1 MKPKNTALM
10 YALGMLGISIPVQ
23 AFENYMMFYYV
34 ETLGLLVGTAALA
47 RSINSVWNA
56 VNDPL
61 FGYLSD
67 RTRTRWGRR
76 RPWMLGAV
84 LPFLLT
90 IVVGFS
96 VPGSVRSN
104 PGMLFTYFL
113 GALLLQETFVTIMWT
128 NYSSLFPVLFRG
140 LEERSK
146 AAALKHSFQLLALI
160 IGIAL
165 TPLVYGQLGFTG
177 MAITYCAVA
186 LVLILLSVQGS
197 PESIQSDEPEP
208 LGIVDS
214 FRQTLSDRAFW
225 IFALASTL
233 TQFTFGLL
241 GAGMPF
247 YAKYSLGLGG
257 AATSALFG
265 AVFLVAIPMVA
276 LWSRLARR
284 WGGKRAWLTAIGIL
298 AGAGAPLYLAQ
309 DLWTGMLAGGI
320 FGLGFSGVLV
330 VGEVMQAHIID
341 RDAERT
347 GRRREGVY
355 YSVNGFVT
363 RISGALQGFAFGSLA
378 LIYGYQSGEVPGSN
392 PGAAFRFLMGVFPLI
407 AVGIAFLIA
416 RLFPWDVKAD

>member
-1 MKPKNTALM
+1 MKPRNTALM
-10 YALGMLGISIPVQ
+10 YGLGMLGISIPVQ
-23 AFENYMMFYYV
+23 AFENFMMFYYV
-34 ETLGLLVGTAALA
+34 ETLGLLVATAAIA
-47 RSINSVWNA
+47 RSINAVWNA

-76 RPWMLGAV
+76 RPWMLAAL
-84 LPFLLT
+84 LPFLVT
-90 IVVGFS
+90 IVLGFA
-96 VPGSVRSN
+96 VPASVRSA
-104 PGMLFTYFL
+104 PGLLFAYFL

-140 LEERSK
+140 LEERSR
-146 AAALKHSFQLLALI
+146 AAALKHAFQLLALV
-160 IGIAL
+160 IGVAL
-165 TPLVYGQLGFTG
+165 TPLVYGRIGFTG
-177 MAITYCAVA
+177 MALSYSAVA
-186 LVLILLSVQGS
+186 LVLILVSLKGS
-197 PESIQSDEPEP
+197 PETMPAEEPAP
-208 LGIVDS
+208 LGIVES

-225 IFALASTL
+225 VYALASTL

-247 YAKYSLGLGG
+247 YAKYSLNLGG

-265 AVFLVAIPMVA
+265 SVFLAAIPMVA

-298 AGAGAPLYLAQ
+298 AGSGIGLYLAQ
-309 DLWTGMLAGGI
+309 DLSTGMLAGAI

-347 GRRREGVY
+347 GRRREGNY
-355 YSVNGFVT
+355 YSVNGFIT
-363 RISGALQGFAFGSLA
+363 RISGALQGFAFLSLS
-378 LIYGYQSGEVPGSN
+378 LLYGYRSGELPGSD
-392 PGAAFRFLMGVFPLI
+392 PGARSASSWVSSRWW
-407 AVGIAFLIA
+407 
-416 RLFPWDVKAD
+416 RLAGPS